1 MNGERGQ
8 SATIGFALVLGMT
21 ILGTTAVVVFGGSAL
36 SNTQDQSDLAR
47 AEQAMTLFD
56 SQAAQVA
63 LGDSSVQTVD
73 FGQSDGTYEVK
84 PSSGKI
90 SIVQLDC
97 DDDETNDDNDNTVTG
112 GEGDDDAYI
121 LSPTELGSVVYES
134 GNDEIAYQGG
144 GVWRKSK
151 RGGAVMV
158 SPPEFHYRGA
168 TLTLPVV
175 LTRGS
180 GGASGQAT
188 ATLTS
193 TTRAVKVFPHSSETF
208 PDRTG
213 DTGENCWQD
222 DTSEPFVNPI
232 VDGEVIVRIQSEYYR
247 AWGRYF
253 ESRTEGD
260 VRYDHTTDEVT
271 VELIGLA
278 QVGEFAM
285 PGDGGSVTVSGTASG
300 HSTEAFNITL
310 RPDDSD
316 SATFNN
322 LQWSMYVED
331 GDRQFEMHLK
341 KSGSGGCPSTGIT
354 ADLTIY
360 YSDDGGDSYQGWHK
374 SDAFSAKCDDL
385 NGDGDDEIYLVADFV
400 DDEDDDGSYLN
411 PEAGDPELTYQSLG
425 QDDLERFNPNGDFE
439 STTTFSGHGDW
450 ESETYDSSVPDTESV
465 DRLVNHYF
473 AELPEEFELTVDDKG
488 SNTVNEGASSGYLW
502 TGGGA
507 KYVNYLHVTEN
518 ELKVDVN

>member
-73 FGQSDGTYEVK
+73 FGQSDGTYEVR
-84 PSSGKI
+84 PNTGKI
-90 SIVQLDC
+90 SIIQLDC
-97 DDDETNDDNDNTVTG
+97 DDDGTDDDNDNIVNTSQTD
-112 GEGDDDAYI
+112 EDDAYI
-121 LSPTELGSVVYES
+121 LSPTDLGSVVYET
-134 GNDEIAYQGG
+134 GNDELAYQGG

-151 RGGAVMV
+151 NGGSLMV

-175 LTRGS
+175 LTRGT

-188 ATLTS
+188 AALTP
-193 TTRAVKVFPHSSETF
+193 TTRATEVFPHSTDSF
-208 PDRTG
+208 PTRCG
-213 DTGENCWQD
+213 N
-222 DTSEPFVNPI
+222 EPFANPI
-232 VDGEVIVRIQSEYYR
+232 TDGEVIVRIQSDYYE

-253 ESRTEGD
+253 DSRTEGD
-260 VRYDHTTDEVT
+260 VRYNHTTDEVT

-285 PGDGGSVTVSGTASG
+285 PGDGGSVTVSGTAGG

-331 GDRQFEMHLK
+331 GDQQFEMHLK

-385 NGDGDDEIYLVADFV
+385 NGDGNDEIYLVADFV

-425 QDDLERFNPNGDFE
+425 QDDLERFNPNGDFN

-450 ESETYDSSVPDTESV
+450 ENETYDAAASDTETS

-473 AELPEEFELTVDDKG
+473 AELPDEFELTVDDKG
-488 SNTVNEGASSGYLW
+488 SNTVNEGASSGYLK

-518 ELKVDVN
+518 ELEVDVN